1 MCRGNRLARGE
12 SEGNCRDTEELR
24 LIRTVVQRDL
34 LEAQRAQDRL
44 QLLGFL
50 LDAENRVLEGLAV
63 GHQGCPGGQGGRS
76 SRVGN

>member
-1 MCRGNRLARGE
+1 MSE
-12 SEGNCRDTEELR
+12 SEGNCRKMEGICRDTEELR

-34 LEAQRAQDRL
+34 LKAQRAKDRL

-63 GHQGCPGGQGGRS
+63 GRRGCPGGQGGRS
-76 SRVGN
+76 SGVGN